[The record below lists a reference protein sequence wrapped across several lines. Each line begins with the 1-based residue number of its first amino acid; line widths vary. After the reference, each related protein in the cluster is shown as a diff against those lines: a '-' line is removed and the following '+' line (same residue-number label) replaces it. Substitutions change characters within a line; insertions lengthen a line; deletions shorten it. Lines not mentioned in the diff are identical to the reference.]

1 MDDVKRIVLD
11 PRLVGQV
18 TFTTVLSV
26 TLSIA
31 AREFPP
37 IARIALAVAGSCFF
51 ATLMFGIACVTFP
64 RSPVSR
70 EEALRVRTLLFS
82 MSGLWLI
89 GFSYIALLR

>member
-1 MDDVKRIVLD
+1 MDDVRRIVRD

-18 TFTTVLSV
+18 TFTTTLSV

-37 IARIALAVAGSCFF
+37 IARVALAVAGTCFF
-51 ATLMFGIACVTFP
+51 AALIFGIACITFP

-89 GFSYIALLR
+89 GFSYFAFLR